1 MSMGVEDGHGGDGM
15 RSARRPKIVGTG
27 LIALDWVIRRD
38 CGSRIGA
45 WAGGTCGNVLSI
57 LAYLDWDA
65 YPVAR
70 LNGDDAS
77 KGIRRDM
84 ERWGV
89 RLDWIACSPTADSPI
104 IVQEIQR
111 RADGRPWHRFS
122 WECPHCGDSLP
133 AFKPITLEA
142 VDSARLSLA
151 DASVFFLDRL
161 SPATLKLASQA
172 AAQGTLV
179 VFEPSA
185 CGNKNYMAA
194 ALDVAHVVKY
204 AHDRLPDGLA
214 AMHRHTATLLEIRTQ
229 GDRGLAYRHRLGKGP
244 GSSWIQLG
252 AIPAPHL
259 VDTCGSGDWCTA
271 GVIAKAGTGGVEGL
285 VDSGVPGIEAGLR
298 YGQALAAWNC
308 GFEGARGGMYAVSRE
323 VFHRQTSQL
332 LDGVSYG
339 LPDGCAGD
347 ASVRDFVC
355 PACPPLDSNADGQR
369 HSSSA

>member
-15 RSARRPKIVGTG
+15 RFARRPKIVGTG

-38 CGSRIGA
+38 NGSRIGA

-65 YPVAR
+65 FPVAR

-84 ERWGV
+84 ARWGV
-89 RLDWIACSPTADSPI
+89 RLDWIGCSPPADSPI
-104 IVQEIQR
+104 IVQEIRR
-111 RADGRPWHRFS
+111 RADGRPRHRFS
-122 WECPHCGDSLP
+122 RDCPHCGGSLP
-133 AFKPITLEA
+133 AFTPITLDA
-142 VDSARLSLA
+142 VDTARQSLA
-151 DASVFFLDRL
+151 DAAVFFLDRL

-185 CGNKNYMAA
+185 WGNKSYMAA

-214 AMHRHTATLLEIRTQ
+214 TMERHSATLLEIRTQ
-229 GDRGLAYRHRLGKGP
+229 GDRGLAYRHRFGKGP
-244 GSSWIQLG
+244 GSPWIQLG

-259 VDTCGSGDWCTA
+259 ADTCGSGDWCTA

-285 VDSGVPGIEAGLR
+285 VDSGVPGIEAALC

-323 VFHRQTSQL
+323 VFHRQTSRL
-332 LDGVSYG
+332 LGRASYE

-347 ASVRDFVC
+347 ASVQDFVC
-355 PACPPLDSNADGQR
+355 PACPPIDSQADGQR
-369 HSSSA
+369 HSSTA